1 MYDSGKTIASLIA
14 EINSEADIAIDMP
27 DTTYLRIINAFQ
39 QLIYSEFIEDY
50 RSATITSSGNIALS
64 GITVGT
70 GEAAVKYDD
79 IIKVYA
85 GDNELTKSGV
95 ITSISIPDKDI
106 YYGSGTSVIIVS
118 MSAYE
123 TVKVVYRARPAISA
137 AVTDNVYVP
146 YEWLELL
153 AAKVRGEIY
162 KIANEDNLAAK
173 WLADYNTQLESFKAW
188 AAKKNIRYGE

>member
-1 MYDSGKTIASLIA
+1 MYDSGITIASLISQ
-14 EINSEADIAIDMP
+14 INSEADIATDIP
-27 DTTYLRIINAFQ
+27 DTTYLRLINAFQ
-39 QLIYSEFIEDY
+39 QLVYSEFIEDY
-50 RSATITSSGNIALS
+50 RSATITSSGNITLS
-64 GITVGT
+64 GITVGA

-106 YYGSGTSVIIVS
+106 YYSSGTNVIIVS
-118 MSAYE
+118 TSVYD